1 MVSLEMMELRLE
13 VEDEF
18 GLKIKIPTESP
29 ADIKLS
35 KTYWIYFWLNNRIM
49 LATVAITGS
58 EIISPIGN
66 RTSTAWRNLL
76 NNYSEISELS
86 EAWFTTLKTELVSR
100 CKQVSIELE
109 PLVLK
114 RFDR

>member
-1 MVSLEMMELRLE
+1 ME
-13 VEDEF
+13 
-18 GLKIKIPTESP
+18 K
-29 ADIKLS
+29 
-35 KTYWIYFWLNNRIM
+35 
-49 LATVAITGS
+49 
-58 EIISPIGN
+58 
-66 RTSTAWRNLL
+66 LL